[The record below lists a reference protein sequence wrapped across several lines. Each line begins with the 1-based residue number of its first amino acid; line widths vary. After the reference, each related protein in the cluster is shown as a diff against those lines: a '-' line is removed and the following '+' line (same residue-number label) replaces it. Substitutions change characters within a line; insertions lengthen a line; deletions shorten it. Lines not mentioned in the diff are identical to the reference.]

1 MDYAIPHAEQVPHYE
16 LDHTVTATTV
26 NPLGI
31 KGIGEAG
38 TIGSTPAVANAV
50 IDALAPFGIVHV
62 DMPLKPEKLW
72 VAMHA
77 KIGNGR
83 AR

>member
-1 MDYAIPHAEQVPHYE
+1 MP
-16 LDHTVTATTV
+16 LMTTV

-50 IDALAPFGIVHV
+50 IDALAPFGVTHL

-72 VAMHA
+72 AAMQA
-77 KIGNGR
+77 KPTNGSVR
-83 AR
+83 